1 MINLQRLKAVVV
13 KEFIHILRDWR
24 SLALAIAIPVLL
36 LALFAYA
43 LNMDLKQVPTA
54 VIDRSMS
61 PQSRELISQFDGSS
75 YFSIEQ
81 SLHTLDEVESAMRQ
95 RHILVALVI
104 ERNFARHIE
113 QGQTA
118 QVQLIVDGSDANIGR
133 LALGYAQTLGWLYSQ
148 QVLVERSRRL
158 GSEVQV
164 GRIEGHMRAWYNQ
177 GLVSTYNIVPG
188 IVAIVMVVIASMLA
202 SVTVAREWETG
213 TMEQLIST
221 PIRRLELTLG
231 KAIPLYFIGIVD
243 VLIAAGLGQWLFDVP
258 LRGQPALVLLVAS
271 LFLIGVLF
279 YGLVLSIVLKKQVVA
294 NQIALISGFL
304 PTLVLSGFVFTI
316 ANMPLP
322 IRLLTH
328 IFPARYFIAMLRS
341 LYLKGVGLE
350 MMLSNFVLLTVYAA
364 IMVVI
369 ANRALKLRLN

>member
-61 PQSRELISQFDGSS
+61 PQSRDLISQFDGSS
-75 YFSIEQ
+75 YFAVNESMN
-81 SLHTLDEVESAMRQ
+81 TLDEVQSAMRQ
-95 RHILVALVI
+95 RRILVALVI
-104 ERNFARHIE
+104 ERDFARHIE

-118 QVQLIVDGSDANIGR
+118 QVQLIVDGSDANTGR
-133 LALGYAQTLGWLYSQ
+133 LALGYAQALGWLYNQ
-148 QVLVERSRRL
+148 QVLIARSQRL
-158 GSEVQV
+158 GHEPKV
-164 GRIEGHMRAWYNQ
+164 GQIEGHMRAWYNQ

-188 IVAIVMVVIASMLA
+188 IIAIVMVVIASMLA

-231 KAIPLYFIGIVD
+231 KAIPLYFVGIVD

-258 LRGQPALVLLVAS
+258 LRGEPALVLLVAS
-271 LFLIGVLF
+271 LFLVGVLF

-294 NQIALISGFL
+294 NQLALITGFL

-322 IRLLTH
+322 IRALSH

-341 LYLKGVGLE
+341 IYLKGVGLE
-350 MMLSNFVLLTVYAA
+350 MMLSNFALLTLYAA
-364 IMVVI
+364 LMVVI

>member
-24 SLALAIAIPVLL
+24 SLALAVAIPVLL

-61 PQSRELISQFDGSS
+61 PQSRDLISQFDGSS
-75 YFSIEQ
+75 YFSIEH
-81 SLHTLDEVESAMRQ
+81 SLQTLDEVQSAMRQ
-95 RHILVALVI
+95 RRILVALLI
-104 ERNFARHIE
+104 ERDFARHIE
-113 QGQTA
+113 QGKTA

-133 LALGYAQTLGWLYSQ
+133 LALGYAQALGWLYSQ
-148 QVLVERSRRL
+148 QVLVERSRHL
-158 GSEVQV
+158 GSEIQV
-164 GRIEGHMRAWYNQ
+164 GQVEGHMRAWYNQ

-188 IVAIVMVVIASMLA
+188 IIAIVMVVIASMLA

-258 LRGQPALVLLVAS
+258 LRGEPALVLLVAS
-271 LFLIGVLF
+271 VFLVGVLF

-294 NQIALISGFL
+294 NQIALITGFL

-322 IRLLTH
+322 IRILSH

-341 LYLKGVGLE
+341 IYLKGVGLE
-350 MMLSNFVLLTVYAA
+350 MMVSNFVLLTLYAA
-364 IMVVI
+364 VMVVI

>member
-24 SLALAIAIPVLL
+24 SLALAVAIPVLL

-61 PQSRELISQFDGSS
+61 PQSRDLISQFDGSS
-75 YFSIEQ
+75 YFSIEH
-81 SLHTLDEVESAMRQ
+81 SLQTLDEVQSAMRQ
-95 RHILVALVI
+95 RRILVALLI
-104 ERNFARHIE
+104 ECDFARHIE
-113 QGQTA
+113 QGKTA

-133 LALGYAQTLGWLYSQ
+133 LALGYAQALGWLYSQ
-148 QVLVERSRRL
+148 QVLVERSRHL
-158 GSEVQV
+158 GSEIQV
-164 GRIEGHMRAWYNQ
+164 GQVEGHMRAWYNQ

-188 IVAIVMVVIASMLA
+188 IIAIVMVVIASMLA

-258 LRGQPALVLLVAS
+258 LRGEPALVLLVAS
-271 LFLIGVLF
+271 VFLVGVLF

-294 NQIALISGFL
+294 NQIALITGFL

-322 IRLLTH
+322 IRILSH

-341 LYLKGVGLE
+341 IYLKGVGLE
-350 MMLSNFVLLTVYAA
+350 MMVSNFVLLTLYAA
-364 IMVVI
+364 VMVFI

>member
-1 MINLQRLKAVVV
+1 MVNPQRLKAVVV

-75 YFSIEQ
+75 YFSIKESMQ
-81 SLHTLDEVESAMRQ
+81 TLDEVQSAMR
-95 RHILVALVI
+95 RRRILVALVI
-104 ERNFARHIE
+104 ERDFARHIE

-118 QVQLIVDGSDANIGR
+118 EVQVIVDGSDANTGR
-133 LALGYAQTLGWLYSQ
+133 LALSYAQALGWLYSQ
-148 QVLVERSRRL
+148 QVLMERSQRL
-158 GSEVQV
+158 GNELRVGQV
-164 GRIEGHMRAWYNQ
+164 EGHMRAWYNQ

-188 IVAIVMVVIASMLA
+188 IIAIVMVVIASMLA
-202 SVTVAREWETG
+202 SVTVAREWESG

-231 KAIPLYFIGIVD
+231 KAIPLYLIGVVD

-258 LRGQPALVLLVAS
+258 LRGEPALILLVAS
-271 LFLIGVLF
+271 VFLVGVLF

-294 NQIALISGFL
+294 NQLALITGFL

-322 IRLLTH
+322 IRILTH

-341 LYLKGVGLE
+341 IYLKGVGLE
-350 MMLSNFVLLTVYAA
+350 MMLFNFSLLSLYAA
-364 IMVVI
+364 LMVFI